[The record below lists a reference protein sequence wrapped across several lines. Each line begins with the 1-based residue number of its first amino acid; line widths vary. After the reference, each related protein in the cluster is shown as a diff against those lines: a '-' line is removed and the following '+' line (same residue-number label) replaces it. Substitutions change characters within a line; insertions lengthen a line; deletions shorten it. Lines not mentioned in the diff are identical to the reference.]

1 MTGERLVLLSDLH
14 LGGGAEAAGWGPG
27 FADEFDGDDAF
38 PEFLAYLS
46 TRDDP
51 PDRLVLLGDTVDF
64 LRVPVSGSRAGLYA
78 RTDAEAVGQLDRVAL
93 AHPRVFAAL
102 AEALRAGVAIDVVV
116 GNHDL
121 ELARSAVRDRLR
133 ALLLPA
139 GSAAAAGRLRV
150 HRWGYHLP
158 GLLYA
163 EHGNHFHDINT
174 VHRPLQP
181 FRRGGSVERPPAAR
195 LGGLRRVALRGP
207 ARSLARDA
215 VSDLL
220 PRHHPDRAARRAY
233 LAGALPGYAAGLGLP
248 ADTVLRLHEMGRAS
262 PARTVRRL
270 VRAGLAGGPAFAEQL
285 PAVAAAVHEILGA
298 AGRGAAFYVFGH
310 AHEARHARLPG
321 TAACYLNTGTWS
333 TDVRGT
339 REGPEPARRTW
350 VEILPGQGGRPAAA
364 ALLRWAGGPVALPGP
379 VDRDERPAVRD
390 RS

>member
-14 LGGGAEAAGWGPG
+14 LGSGAEAAGWGPG

-121 ELARSAVRDRLR
+121 ELARPAVRDRLR

-150 HRWGYHLP
+150 HQWGYHLP

-220 PRHHPDRAARRAY
+220 PRHHPDRA
-233 LAGALPGYAAGLGLP
+233 
-248 ADTVLRLHEMGRAS
+248 
-262 PARTVRRL
+262 
-270 VRAGLAGGPAFAEQL
+270 EQL
-285 PAVAAAVHEILGA
+285 PAVAAAVHEVLGA

-333 TDVRGT
+333 TDVRGP
-339 REGPEPARRTW
+339 REATEPARRTW